1 MIDRDFMMNSLVAA
15 TPGFASE
22 YSGFL
27 DEWAH
32 EAEVPY
38 YLALARYSRYLIAL
52 LESKSR
58 FELDAAFKNVELLI
72 AKGDTDVRTAVVVG
86 ILESLQNESLH
97 AVTRPSQFIELL
109 GPTSRKYWD
118 RVTDFWEKGTIISDE

>member
-1 MIDRDFMMNSLVAA
+1 MIDRNRMMNSLVAA

-27 DEWAH
+27 DEWAD
-32 EAEVPY
+32 EVEVPY
-38 YLALARYSRYLIAL
+38 YLALARYSRHLIAL
-52 LESKSR
+52 LQSESRS
-58 FELDAAFKNVELLI
+58 ELEAAFQTIELLI
-72 AKGDTDVRTAVVVG
+72 ADGDIEARTAVVVG

-97 AVTRPSQFIELL
+97 AVTRPSQFIEFL
-109 GPTSRKYWD
+109 GLISRKYWD

>member
-1 MIDRDFMMNSLVAA
+1 MTDRNRMMDSLVAA

-32 EAEVPY
+32 ETEVPY
-38 YLALARYSRYLIAL
+38 YLALAGYSRFLIAL
-52 LESKSR
+52 LESESHS
-58 FELDAAFKNVELLI
+58 ELAAGFKNIELLI
-72 AKGDTDVRTAVVVG
+72 AMGDADVRTAVVVG
-86 ILESLQNESLH
+86 ILESLQNTNLH
-97 AVTRPSQFIELL
+97 STTSPIQFLAYL

-118 RVTDFWEKGTIISDE
+118 RVADFWEKGTIISDE